1 MMNSVVHKSCSA
13 ASIPESSR
21 LPGHWVDSGSV
32 LLYLPFRAVQGED
45 SHSGRRR
52 CELRGLWE
60 RSVGGTWKRAQES
73 RCQCLRSH
81 G

>member
-1 MMNSVVHKSCSA
+1 MNSVVHKSCSA

-32 LLYLPFRAVQGED
+32 LFYLPFRAVQGED

-52 CELRGLWE
+52 CELLGTGRGVLAE
-60 RSVGGTWKRAQES
+60 PGKGPRNPSVS
-73 RCQCLRSH
+73 V
-81 G
+81 